1 MLPLA
6 GEAGELKDEGMETP
20 MKGQL
25 KTVRANIRKSNAD
38 KLIVVFQ
45 DFILI
50 LLFMSF
56 SPPAI

>member
-1 MLPLA
+1 
-6 GEAGELKDEGMETP
+6 METP
-20 MKGQL
+20 MKDQL
-25 KTVRANIRKSNAD
+25 RTVRANIRKSNAD
-38 KLIVVFQ
+38 KLIVVLQ